1 MMNKEVYLGVS
12 VSPLSY
18 EEIIADLRV
27 RMAEGQASTIIAVN
41 PEKVIAANKDAQ
53 LMTLINESTYQI
65 PDGVGV
71 LLASKLRGGGIRSRV
86 TGVDMMDKLVE
97 MAATHGD
104 RVFFYGAKREVVEQ
118 AAANLQATY
127 PMLIVAGIQ
136 DGYEQD
142 EELVVQ
148 RIQEAKADILF
159 VAMGSPKQEL
169 WIRRNK
175 ERLGVKV
182 YQGVGGS
189 FDVFAGHVKRAPKA
203 FRQLGLEWFY
213 RLASDPKRIKRQMAL
228 PRFLVRILLHRGK

>member
-1 MMNKEVYLGVS
+1 MNKEVYLGVS

>member
-1 MMNKEVYLGVS
+1 MNKEVYLGVS

-18 EEIIADLRV
+18 DEIIADLRV
-27 RMAEGQASTIIAVN
+27 RMAGGQVSTIIAVN

-71 LLASKLRGGGIRSRV
+71 LLASKLKGGAIHSRV
-86 TGVDMMDKLVE
+86 TGVDMMERLVR
-97 MAATHGD
+97 MAAEHGD
-104 RVFFYGAKREVVEQ
+104 RVFFYGAKPEVVEK
-118 AAANLQATY
+118 AAANLKETY
-127 PMLIVAGIQ
+127 PSLLVAGIQ
-136 DGYEQD
+136 DGYEKD
-142 EELVVQ
+142 EELVVA

-228 PRFLVRILLHRGK
+228 PRFLMRILFHRGK

>member
-1 MMNKEVYLGVS
+1 MNKEVYLGVS

-18 EEIIADLRV
+18 DEIIADLRT
-27 RMAEGQASTIIAVN
+27 RMADGKVSTIIAVN

-71 LLASKLRGGGIRSRV
+71 LLASKVKGGSIRSRV
-86 TGVDMMDKLVE
+86 TGVDMMDRLVQ
-97 MAATHGD
+97 MAAAHGD

-118 AAANLQATY
+118 AAANLKASY
-127 PMLIVAGIQ
+127 PALIVAGIQ

-148 RIQEAKADILF
+148 RIQEAQADLLF

-175 ERLGVKV
+175 DRLGVKV

-203 FRQLGLEWFY
+203 FRKLGLEWLY
-213 RLASDPKRIKRQMAL
+213 RLGADPKRIKRQMAL
-228 PRFLVRILLHRGK
+228 PRFLIRILLHREK

>member
-213 RLASDPKRIKRQMAL
+213 RLASDPKRIKRQMA
-228 PRFLVRILLHRGK
+228 

>member
-1 MMNKEVYLGVS
+1 MNKEVYLGVS

-18 EEIIADLRV
+18 DEIIADLRV
-27 RMAEGQASTIIAVN
+27 RMAEGQVSTIIAVN

-71 LLASKLRGGGIRSRV
+71 LLASKLKGGAIRSRV
-86 TGVDMMDKLVE
+86 TGVDMMERLVR
-97 MAATHGD
+97 MAAEHGD
-104 RVFFYGAKREVVEQ
+104 RVFFYGAKREVVEK
-118 AAANLQATY
+118 AAANLKEIY
-127 PMLIVAGIQ
+127 PSLVVAGIQ

-228 PRFLVRILLHRGK
+228 PRFLIRILLHRGK